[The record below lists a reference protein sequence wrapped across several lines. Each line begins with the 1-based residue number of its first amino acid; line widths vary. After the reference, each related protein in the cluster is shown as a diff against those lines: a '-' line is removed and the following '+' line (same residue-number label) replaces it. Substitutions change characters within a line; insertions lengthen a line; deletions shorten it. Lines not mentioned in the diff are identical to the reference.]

1 MKTVVSLGEILLRLS
16 PPQYQTLTQTTSLEC
31 QFGGSELNV
40 LSTLAQLGHKVSLI
54 SAIPA
59 NDLGRM
65 TKTFLFSRQIS
76 QDYIIEK
83 GQRLGIYYYQKGFSL
98 RASRVTYDR
107 EYSAFWESR
116 LADYE
121 LEEVFAGADW
131 FHVSG
136 ITPALTDKLYHLT
149 HYLMTKAK
157 TEGLKVSFDLN
168 FRASLWDSFQE
179 ARELL
184 SPLVALADVCIGIE
198 PLVLAGGG
206 EKDLKDQLGL
216 SRPYEDQ
223 ELLENVLSK
232 LAKTY
237 GVTSFAFTQ
246 REMGH
251 TNEYLLKGYL
261 YQDGNLHQTDKSGIQ
276 VLDRVGTGDAFTAG
290 LIHGM
295 LQNEVPDK
303 VLAIA
308 MASFKF
314 KHTIEGDSN
323 IITLADID
331 YLITDASH
339 EIKR

>member
-16 PPQYQTLTQTTSLEC
+16 PPQYQTLTQATTLEC

-40 LSTLAQLGHKVSLI
+40 LSTLAQLGHKVSLV

-83 GQRLGIYYYQKGFSL
+83 GQRLGLYYYQKGFSL

-107 EYSAFWESR
+107 TYSAFWESR
-116 LADYE
+116 LADYD
-121 LEEVFAGADW
+121 LEGVFEGADW

-136 ITPALTDKLYHLT
+136 ITPALTDQLYQLT

-157 TEGLKVSFDLN
+157 KEGLTVSFDLN

-198 PLVLAGGG
+198 PLTLTGDG

-216 SRPYEDQ
+216 CRPYEDQ
-223 ELLENVLSK
+223 ALLETILAK

-237 GVTSFAFTQ
+237 GVRSFAFTQ

-261 YQDGNLHQTDKSGIQ
+261 YQDGQLYQTDKSGIQ

-295 LQNEVPDK
+295 LQKESPEK
-303 VLAIA
+303 SLAIA

-323 IITLADID
+323 VITQADID
-331 YLITDASH
+331 HLLDDMSH

>member
-1 MKTVVSLGEILLRLS
+1 MKRVVSLGEILLRLS
-16 PPQYQTLTQTTSLEC
+16 PPQYQTLTQATSLDC

-54 SAIPA
+54 SAIPD

-76 QDYIIEK
+76 QTYILEK
-83 GQRLGIYYYQKGFSL
+83 GKRLGIYYYQKGFSL

-107 EYSAFWESR
+107 DYSAFWESK
-116 LADYE
+116 LEDYD
-121 LEEVFAGADW
+121 LEHVFDGVDW

-136 ITPALTDKLYHLT
+136 ITPALTDDLYRLT
-149 HYLMTKAK
+149 YYLMTRAK
-157 TEGLKVSFDLN
+157 KEGLTISFDLN
-168 FRASLWDSFQE
+168 FRASLWESFQE
-179 ARELL
+179 ARDLL
-184 SPLVALADVCIGIE
+184 SPLVMLADVCIGIE
-198 PLVLAGGG
+198 PLTLVG
-206 EKDLKDQLGL
+206 EGQEDLKDQLGL

-223 ELLENVLSK
+223 ALLRTILAK
-232 LAKTY
+232 LATVY
-237 GVTSFAFTQ
+237 GVRSFAFTQ

-261 YQDGNLHQTDKSGIQ
+261 YQNGQLYQTGKSGIQ

-295 LQNEVPDK
+295 LQKEMPEK
-303 VLAIA
+303 ILAIA

-323 IITLADID
+323 CITQADID
-331 YLITDASH
+331 HLLDEESH

>member
-16 PPQYQTLTQTTSLEC
+16 PPQYQTLTLTTSLEC

-40 LSTLAQLGHKVSLI
+40 LSTLAQLGHNVSLI
-54 SAIPA
+54 SAIPD

-65 TKTFLFSRQIS
+65 TKNFLFSRQIN
-76 QDYIIEK
+76 QDYILEK

-107 EYSAFWESR
+107 KHSAFWESQ
-116 LADYE
+116 LSDYD
-121 LEEVFAGADW
+121 LESVFKGADW

-136 ITPALTDKLYHLT
+136 ITPALNDNLYSLT

-157 TEGLKVSFDLN
+157 AEGLTVSFDLN
-168 FRASLWDSFQE
+168 FRASLWNSFQE

-184 SPLVALADVCIGIE
+184 SPLAALADVCIGIE
-198 PLVLAGGG
+198 PLSLSGDGQG
-206 EKDLKDQLGL
+206 DLKDRLGL
-216 SRPYEDQ
+216 TRPYEDQ
-223 ELLENVLSK
+223 ELLKSILDK

-237 GVTSFAFTQ
+237 SVKSFAFTQ

-261 YQDGNLHQTDKSGIQ
+261 YQDGHLYQTDKSGIQ

-290 LIHGM
+290 IIHGM
-295 LQNEVPDK
+295 LKKESPEK
-303 VLAIA
+303 SLAIA

-314 KHTIEGDSN
+314 KHTIEGDINVISQ
-323 IITLADID
+323 ADID
-331 YLITDASH
+331 QLLDETSH